1 MVFSKNPVD
10 IIRDRKFSQG
20 EIADSLRLAIMA
32 ELDAI
37 NLYLQLSRL
46 IDDERVKRVFED
58 IAKEE
63 KTHFGEFLTLLKS
76 YDPEQVEQ
84 LKAGSA
90 EVGELTGIKLP
101 ANDPNNGQRKSGS
114 TSNANDPPP
123 DVVSSSNLSPEELR
137 YIQDRIR
144 EAANGVRRFRKY
156 LTVYEAGPGLDSV
169 PLDEVVIGPPI
180 TTTRSVVPLKE
191 LSVKFPI
198 SQRQVEYARARG
210 GERIYSVTADQ
221 AAIKLGYDEDSLILS
236 DILGNPKVKSM
247 GISSWDMP
255 GSAVNEVSSAVNAL
269 YSNYIPEP
277 YVLFVSPGRY
287 TKLLMVVERT
297 GVMELTRIKS
307 LVKDVVVIPQLKDD
321 TALLLSVHQSV
332 IDVAVGVDTAL
343 VYLGP
348 EDGTHG
354 FVLWETLAV
363 RIKDPRGGVIILK
376 QG

>member
-37 NLYLQLSRL
+37 NLYLQLARL
-46 IDDERVKRVFED
+46 IDDERVRRVFED

-84 LKAGSA
+84 LKAGSS
-90 EVGELTGIKLP
+90 EVSELTGIKAP
-101 ANDPNNGQRKSGS
+101 VNDPSNVQGNVG
-114 TSNANDPPP
+114 NANKSSDPPP

-137 YIQDRIR
+137 YIQDRVR
-144 EAANGVRRFRKY
+144 EVANNVRRFRKY
-156 LTVYEAGPGLDSV
+156 LTVYEAGSGLDAV
-169 PLDEVVIGPPI
+169 PLDEVTVGPPI
-180 TTTRSVVPLKE
+180 TATRSVIPLKE
-191 LSVKFPI
+191 LSVKFSI
-198 SQRQVEYARARG
+198 SQRQIEYARAR

-221 AAIKLGYDEDSLILS
+221 AAIRLSYEEDSTILNE
-236 DILGNPKVKSM
+236 ILGNPKVKVM
-247 GISSWDMP
+247 NITSWDSP
-255 GSAVNEVSSAVNAL
+255 GSAVNEVSGVINAL

-287 TKLLMVVERT
+287 TKLLMVVEKT
-297 GVMELTRIKS
+297 GIMELTRVKS
-307 LVKDVVVIPQLKDD
+307 LVKDVVIIPQLRDD
-321 TALLLSVHQSV
+321 TALLLSTHQSI
-332 IDVAVGVDTAL
+332 IDIAVGVDTAL

-348 EDGTHG
+348 EDGAHG
-354 FVLWETLAV
+354 FTLWETLAV
-363 RIKDPRGGVIILK
+363 RVKDPRGVIVLK
-376 QG
+376 QSA